1 MRRVN
6 DTRKLADLILFWM
19 AVLVTATVAAAFAM
33 IAAGMMK
40 QSGTYLIGLSTCA
53 AVFWIA
59 YVLQR
64 RQIVE
69 GGHSIHVTA
78 FLCLSLLTFVGLL
91 NPYQFDQIWVIF
103 LLYPVGV
110 SLFHNKSVFVVWGTS
125 SYALYTLLAFLDPSV
140 TDPVHVYNRFF
151 IALASLL
158 VACITFAHL
167 TYLKNTYR
175 QVTEDRSREHAI
187 TMLQTLI
194 PIVERKSQTSSREI
208 EQMSRLMKQVLKEFP
223 LENIHDWELK
233 MIALLHYVSRIKWPD
248 YVFEKEEK
256 LTEHE
261 YQIVQEHCFIGGDL
275 FREAPDF
282 DRVVKALRYHHER
295 FDGTGYP
302 HQLKGEAIPLVS
314 QILGIVE
321 SYLAMTTSRSYR
333 KAMTPE
339 EACDEIRSMAGIVY
353 DEKIV
358 QALLNVLRIPSRTS
372 NRPIDVPPMVG

>member
-40 QSGTYLIGLSTCA
+40 QSWTYLIGLSTCA

-78 FLCLSLLTFVGLL
+78 FLCLSLLTFVGLY

-103 LLYPVGV
+103 LLYPIGV
-110 SLFHNKSVFVVWGTS
+110 SLFHNKSAFVVWGTS

-140 TDPVHVYNRFF
+140 TDPVDVYNRFF

-158 VACITFAHL
+158 VACITFAQL

-187 TMLQTLI
+187 TILQTLI

-223 LENIHDWELK
+223 QENIHDWEIK
-233 MIALLHYVSRIKWPD
+233 MISLLHYVSRIKWPD

-275 FREAPDF
+275 FQEAPDF

-302 HQLKGEAIPLVS
+302 HQLSGEAIPLIS

-333 KAMTPE
+333 KAMTLE
-339 EACDEIRSMAGIVY
+339 EACEEIRSMSGVICDVKVV
-353 DEKIV
+353 E
-358 QALLNVLRIPSRTS
+358 ALLKALRISSQPQ
-372 NRPIDVPPMVG
+372 NRSVDVPPMVG